1 MDAHVFTVTA
11 AMIHRVVSR
20 FMKVGL
26 PLKADSINPITAVWS
41 SLPEHEKQY
50 QEAVIKAVIRIN
62 NTQQQEIIYTYNKNG
77 QLINSVVHKHEISIA

>member
-1 MDAHVFTVTA
+1 MNHLLVMDAHVFTVTA
-11 AMIHRVVSR
+11 LVI
-20 FMKVGL
+20 
-26 PLKADSINPITAVWS
+26 DSIKPIPAVWS

-62 NTQQQEIIYTYNKNG
+62 DTHQQEILYTYNKNG